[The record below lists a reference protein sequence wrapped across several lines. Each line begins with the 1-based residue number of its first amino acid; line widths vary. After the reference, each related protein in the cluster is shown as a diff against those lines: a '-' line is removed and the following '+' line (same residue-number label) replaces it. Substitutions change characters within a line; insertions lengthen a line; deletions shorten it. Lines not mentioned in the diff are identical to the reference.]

1 MGFAVG
7 ERGIREGLTKMFSEH
22 PCTWQREQLLQAH
35 GDGAAPGEPLAN
47 RADILFI
54 YSERETAGRQRE
66 RESTQGSIPQ
76 P

>member
-22 PCTWQREQLLQAH
+22 PHTWQREQLLQAP
-35 GDGAAPGEPLAN
+35 GDGTVPGEPLAN
-47 RADILFI
+47 RADVLFI
-54 YSERETAGRQRE
+54 YSERETAGRQSE
-66 RESTQGSIPQ
+66 RELTQGSIPR